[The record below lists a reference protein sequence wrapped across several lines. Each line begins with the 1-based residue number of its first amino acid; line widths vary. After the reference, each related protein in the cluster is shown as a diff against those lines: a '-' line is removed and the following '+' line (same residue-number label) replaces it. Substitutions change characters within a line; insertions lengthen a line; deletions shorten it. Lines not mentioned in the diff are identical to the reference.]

1 MEVFSDPEKEYTYR
15 LMTDYYDNMN
25 MNKIKDDGKF
35 SIYMARLKCLL
46 LNEQRYLIAVANRD
60 QYPPS
65 YQKPLAD
72 IRWVS
77 LQVRNLMEDYNLSP
91 QSYEMKRVPDFQR
104 RLKVI
109 HRDQEV
115 TTYQVEN
122 LPVQLSL
129 LHTRNM
135 EYEYP
140 DEGSLISALE
150 TFRTIIQFA
159 SK

>member
-1 MEVFSDPEKEYTYR
+1 MEMFSDPEKEYTYR
-15 LMTDYYDNMN
+15 LMTNYYDNMN
-25 MNKIKDDGKF
+25 MSKIKDDGKF

-46 LNEQRYLIAVANRD
+46 LNEQRYLIAVVNRD

-77 LQVRNLMEDYNLSP
+77 LQVRNLTEDYNLSP

-109 HRDQEV
+109 QRDQEV
-115 TTYQVEN
+115 TTYKVEN
-122 LPVQLSL
+122 LPVHLSL